1 MRACGPSVRDLLPAE
16 AHMNFHVSYKA
27 GKTPDVE
34 REFQHQIQK
43 LERRL
48 QIFKPDLVQLH
59 AAVDQENGHS
69 ASVSLNLR
77 LPSGQMAA
85 QRSGENALAA
95 TKSAFADLISQ
106 VTKHKDLLRGHWT
119 RKSLRRGGRERL
131 TQMPIAPQ
139 AVPARANG
147 KTQAQT

>member
-1 MRACGPSVRDLLPAE
+1 MK
-16 AHMNFHVSYKA
+16 FHVSYRA

-34 REFQHQIQK
+34 REFHHQIQK
-43 LERRL
+43 LKRRL
-48 QIFKPDLVQLH
+48 QVFKPDLVQLH

-85 QRSGENALAA
+85 QSSGENALAA

-119 RKSLRRGGRERL
+119 QKSLRREGRERL
-131 TQMPIAPQ
+131 AQMPAPAETAPPHKNGDAYARKHR
-139 AVPARANG
+139 AVPSEMPVPAA
-147 KTQAQT
+147 KT

>member
-43 LERRL
+43 LQRRL
-48 QIFKPDLVQLH
+48 QVFKPDLVQLH
-59 AAVDQENGHS
+59 AIVDQESGRS
-69 ASVSLNLR
+69 TTTSLNLR

-119 RKSLRRGGRERL
+119 RKSLRRAGRERL
-131 TQMPIAPQ
+131 TRIPGTTALP
-139 AVPARANG
+139 PA
-147 KTQAQT
+147 Q